1 MAIRVLIL
9 SFWTSVYVCP
19 TCPKLK
25 RYNDAVLP
33 DHCDKVLTSKR
44 TNNFTRDCD
53 GAFDNLHFVVI
64 VHAFRLEAAY
74 IALCK
79 QIHPDAD
86 VTGCYHTGCTAIAFH
101 H

>member
-9 SFWTSVYVCP
+9 SLRTGVYVCP

-33 DHCDKVLTSKR
+33 DHRDKVRTSRR
-44 TNNFTRDCD
+44 TYNFTRDCV

-86 VTGCYHTGCTAIAFH
+86 VIGCYHIGCTAIAFH

>member
-9 SFWTSVYVCP
+9 SLWVGVYVCP

-33 DHCDKVLTSKR
+33 DYCDKVPTSVR
-44 TNNFTRDCD
+44 TNYFTRDCI

-64 VHAFRLEAAY
+64 VHAFHLEASY

-79 QIHPDAD
+79 QIYPHAD
-86 VTGCYHTGCTAIAFH
+86 VTWCYHTGRTAISFH